1 MKENP
6 DPELRWEKLVAQARA
21 DVGPSVDIPALLRA
35 VRESS
40 PLDRSG
46 WVAEFAALFATGRA
60 ISGCLAGACAFAA
73 FASWQA
79 WETWQA
85 LPWAQWLATTT
96 GGVP

>member
-6 DPELRWEKLVAQARA
+6 DPEFRWEKLIAQARA
-21 DVGPSVDIPALLRA
+21 DVGPPVDLPALLRA
-35 VRESS
+35 VRETS
-40 PLDRSG
+40 PPDHNG
-46 WVAEFAALFATGRA
+46 WAAEFATLATGRA
-60 ISGCLAGACAFAA
+60 ISGCLAGTCAFAA
-73 FASWQA
+73 LASWQA